1 MSGAVLSLLGNS
13 GGAASAVTITVD
25 PATIT
30 GINIGLT
37 ASAQYQLNSSG
48 NAFEIIN
55 GGGATLLYAWC
66 VPAAQAANYE
76 VYASLVS
83 GSLSGGSSATD
94 TWLALTTTRNW
105 LVSTVTLQYA
115 TLNVGIRR
123 VGTTTILAS
132 ADIELAAEAV

>member
-1 MSGAVLSLLGNS
+1 MSGAVLSLLGTS

-48 NAFEIIN
+48 GAFESIN
-55 GGGATLLYAWC
+55 GGAPTLLYNWC
-66 VPAAQAANYE
+66 VPASQAANYE

-94 TWLALTTTRNW
+94 TWLALTSTRNW
-105 LVSTVTLQYA
+105 LVSTTTLQYA

-123 VGTTTILAS
+123 IGTTTILAA

>member
-1 MSGAVLSLLGNS
+1 
-13 GGAASAVTITVD
+13 
-25 PATIT
+25 
-30 GINIGLT
+30 
-37 ASAQYQLNSSG
+37 
-48 NAFEIIN
+48 
-55 GGGATLLYAWC
+55 
-66 VPAAQAANYE
+66 
-76 VYASLVS
+76 
-83 GSLSGGSSATD
+83 LSGGSSATD

>member
-13 GGAASAVTITVD
+13 GGAASAVTITVN

-48 NAFEIIN
+48 SAFESVN
-55 GGGATLLYAWC
+55 GGASTLLYAWC
-66 VPAAQAANYE
+66 VPASQAANYE

-94 TWLALTTTRNW
+94 TWLALSTTRAW
-105 LVSTVTLQYA
+105 LVSTTSLLYA

-123 VGTTTILAS
+123 VGTATILAS